1 MFTDNANDITMVNST
16 KIVWANPMM
25 DHSLDSR
32 ALLLSMDGL
41 AFDHRSLA
49 NVIKVDLVR

>member
-1 MFTDNANDITMVNST
+1 MFTDNAKDIIIMNST

-25 DHSLDSR
+25 GHSLDSR
-32 ALLLSMDGL
+32 ALISSMDGL

-49 NVIKVDLVR
+49 NIM